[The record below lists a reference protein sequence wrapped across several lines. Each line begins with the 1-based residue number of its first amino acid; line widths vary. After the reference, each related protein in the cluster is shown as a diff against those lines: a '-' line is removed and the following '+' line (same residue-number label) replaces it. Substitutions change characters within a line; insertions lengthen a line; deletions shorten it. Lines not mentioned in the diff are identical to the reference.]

1 MIKKGALFFYL
12 VVITSTVFAQNIDSL
27 IVELNK
33 ANSDSL
39 QAALLYSIGSL
50 QSENDSAIHYF
61 NQALLYERRL
71 KNELQIANIYYYIG
85 LKKFGKDQL
94 DSAVYYWKIAS
105 DGFINSYTDDNI
117 ERVDD
122 LLANCYYS
130 IGLGYYYSRN
140 YSNSISNVQSS
151 LKLRLSHS
159 DTSSIIS
166 CYNILGIIHL
176 GQEEYN
182 EAEQYLDKGLQLA
195 IQKND
200 TSSMVNMYVNLASIY
215 VETKK
220 YNKALDYSQKAYQ
233 LNGGEANSGNAPTK
247 INIGYIYMH
256 LNQLDTA
263 RIILKEGVEIFAKSD
278 DVRGKI
284 TSLNLLGDLYV
295 KTKEWNNLLDV
306 SLRCKVLYDSYDD
319 VQEQKNTAY
328 NLSVAYDSLGNEHL
342 AYKNFKLYSAYKDSL
357 FNKEKAKE
365 IDRLEAKYEFEKK
378 EKDIAVLTEENL
390 LKEIELAEDKK
401 IRLII
406 LAVVGFFTLV
416 FAILFLVYKRKQ
428 EQRQHKLALKKMEI
442 EQRMLR
448 SQMNPHFIFN
458 ALNSIQSYISANNS
472 YQAEV
477 FLSKFSLLVR
487 NILENSTQEFID
499 LDKEI
504 ETLTL
509 YLELEKLRFEGKFT
523 YEIKMELSDSSVKVP
538 PMLVQPF
545 VENAIIHGMKGKT
558 EGGTIG
564 IFFKDVEDEVIL
576 CEVVDNGVGRTSERS
591 ENNGH
596 KSLSTTLTN
605 DRIKFFNQEK
615 EGHFN
620 ITIIDLQDE
629 EGKPQG
635 TKVELLIPVS
645 F

>member
-12 VVITSTVFAQNIDSL
+12 VVITSTVFAQKIDSL
-27 IVELNK
+27 VVALDK

-39 QAALLYSIGSL
+39 RAALLYSIGSL
-50 QSENDSAIHYF
+50 QSDNDSAIHYF
-61 NQALLYERRL
+61 NQALPYERRL
-71 KNELQIANIYYYIG
+71 KNVLQIANINYAIG
-85 LKKFGKDQL
+85 LKKFRKNQL
-94 DSAVYYWKIAS
+94 DSAIYYWEIAVN
-105 DGFINSYTDDNI
+105 GFANSYTDKNI
-117 ERVDD
+117 EEVDG
-122 LLANCYYS
+122 LLANCHYS

-140 YSNSISNVQSS
+140 YSKSVNNIQSS
-151 LKLRLSHS
+151 LKLRLKY
-159 DTSSIIS
+159 DDANSIIG

-176 GQEEYN
+176 AQEEYE
-182 EAEQYLDKGLQLA
+182 EAEQYLDKGLYLA
-195 IQKND
+195 IEKSD
-200 TSSMVNMYVNLASIY
+200 TSSMVRMYVNLASIY
-215 VETKK
+215 LETKK
-220 YNKALDYSQKAYQ
+220 YNKALDYSQKAYE
-233 LNGGEANSGNAPTK
+233 LNGGASNSANAPTK
-247 INIGYIYMH
+247 MNIGYIYMH

-263 RIILKEGVEIFAKSD
+263 RIILREGVEIFAKSD

-295 KTKEWNNLLDV
+295 RTEEWNNLIDV
-306 SLRCKVLYDSYDD
+306 SNRCMLLYDSYND
-319 VQEQKNTAY
+319 VQEQKTTAY
-328 NLSVAYDSLGNEHL
+328 NLSKAYDNLGNEHL
-342 AYKNFKLYSAYKDSL
+342 AYKNFKLYTAYKDSL
-357 FNKEKAKE
+357 FNQEKAKE
-365 IDRLEAKYEFEKK
+365 IDRLEAKYKFEKK

-406 LAVVGFFTLV
+406 LVVVGFFTLV
-416 FAILFLVYKRKQ
+416 FALLFLVYKRKQ

-458 ALNSIQSYISANNS
+458 ALNSIQSYISTNNS

-523 YEIKMELSDSSVKVP
+523 YEIQMELSDSSVKVP

-545 VENAIIHGMKGKT
+545 VENAIIHGMKGKA
-558 EGGTIG
+558 EGGKID
-564 IFFKDVEDEVIL
+564 IFFKGAEDEVIL
-576 CEVVDNGVGRTSERS
+576 CEVVDNGVGRASDRS
-591 ENNGH
+591 SKSSH

-605 DRIKFFNQEK
+605 DRIRFFNQEK
-615 EGHFN
+615 GGRFN